1 MSIIIFAMMEESYG
15 ISGRKAKSRTAIPRR
30 WRYTVA
36 QTAVDMGMNPNVF
49 IKTFLKNADRNKGMK
64 INERWGELREK
75 SNINIQS
82 EEGILKRQT
91 QSIQTEGR
99 FGE

>member
-1 MSIIIFAMMEESYG
+1 
-15 ISGRKAKSRTAIPRR
+15 
-30 WRYTVA
+30 
-36 QTAVDMGMNPNVF
+36 
-49 IKTFLKNADRNKGMK
+49 MK